1 MKKTNVILTAVLA
14 VFVISAV
21 IILTVAVASNKE
33 KEVVPV
39 DLDLR
44 LLSTN
49 IEEATDLDSANL
61 QPITL
66 EDLIGNFKIDNS
78 WVKNFIGKIPSVNIS
93 ASTYVIIEATD
104 GNVENIKNAFE
115 EYGVEYESL
124 WKDYL
129 ADEYELVQNR
139 KIGSKGNYVYFIV
152 DTYAQD
158 IIDLIK

>member
-14 VFVISAV
+14 VFVISAI
-21 IILTVAVASNKE
+21 IILTVAIASNKE

-39 DLDLR
+39 DLDLK

-49 IEEATDLDSANL
+49 IEEATDLDNANL
-61 QPITL
+61 EPITL
-66 EDLIGNFKIDNS
+66 EDLKEDFKMDES
-78 WVKNFIGKIPSVNIS
+78 WIKDFTGKVPSVNINS
-93 ASTYVIIEATD
+93 NTYIIVEATD
-104 GNVENIKNAFE
+104 GNVEKVKKAFE
-115 EYGVEYESL
+115 EYGVAYEDI

-139 KIGSKGNYVYFIV
+139 KIGAKGNYVYFII